1 MAETLIHNPSGGTK
15 PPDSS
20 SSGRT
25 KHVGLLG
32 PDSVALYVGNTPDP
46 LIVQIGTQV
55 ILGRLSPDA
64 TQPPRLDLMPY
75 GAYEKGVSR
84 THAAIRRTDT
94 GGFSV
99 EDLGSN
105 NGSALNG
112 TRLVPYIASPL
123 KSGDRL
129 KLSQLEI
136 EVYLGGAEA
145 ANPQPL
151 PSVAPF
157 SEDILDEAGELVTA
171 QAHPISSEEVSTKEQ
186 SETAE
191 KMTDDAPLIS
201 MPGVPATAKFTTGES
216 LKPTLIGFHG
226 EVPLNAKYVFSQ
238 MGHITEEILRLLA
251 AMPGSEVKLTL
262 QIDAR
267 TKMGYDDTT
276 VKGII
281 DASRTLKFSN
291 FRFEE
296 D

>member
-1 MAETLIHNPSGGTK
+1 MAETLIQNPSGGTK
-15 PPDSS
+15 LPDSS
-20 SSGRT
+20 SSGRS
-25 KHVGLLG
+25 KHIGLLG
-32 PDSVALYVGNTPDP
+32 PDSVALYVGNIPDP

-84 THAAIRRTDT
+84 THAAIRRADA
-94 GGFSV
+94 GGFSI

-112 TRLVPYIASPL
+112 SRLVPYIASPL

-136 EVYLGGAEA
+136 EIYLGGADSA
-145 ANPQPL
+145 SAQPST
-151 PSVAPF
+151 SVAPF
-157 SEDILDEAGELVTA
+157 SEDIFEEAGELATA
-171 QAHPISSEEVSTKEQ
+171 QSSPISAEEVPTKEQ
-186 SETAE
+186 TSTAE
-191 KMTDDAPLIS
+191 QMTDESPLIS
-201 MPGVPATAKFTTGES
+201 RPGVPATAKFTTGES

-226 EVPLNAKYVFSQ
+226 EVPLSSKYIYSQ

-251 AMPGSEVKLTL
+251 AMPGCEVKLTL

-267 TKMGYDDTT
+267 AKTGFDDST

-281 DASRTLKFSN
+281 DASRTLKFTN

-296 D
+296 E

>member
-1 MAETLIHNPSGGTK
+1 M
-15 PPDSS
+15 
-20 SSGRT
+20 
-25 KHVGLLG
+25 LG

-46 LIVQIGTQV
+46 VIVQIGTQV

-136 EVYLGGAEA
+136 EVYLGGNETAS
-145 ANPQPL
+145 PQPL
-151 PSVAPF
+151 PTVAPF
-157 SEDILDEAGELVTA
+157 SEDILDEVGDLMTAQSSPGLPGELSA
-171 QAHPISSEEVSTKEQ
+171 KEQ
-186 SETAE
+186 SETTE
-191 KMTDDAPLIS
+191 RIIS
-201 MPGVPATAKFTTGES
+201 EPPIVTMPGVPATAKFTTGES
-216 LKPTLIGFHG
+216 LKPTLVGFHG
-226 EVPLNAKYVFSQ
+226 EVPLNSKYIYSQ
-238 MGHITEEILRLLA
+238 MGHITEEILRLLSVL
-251 AMPGSEVKLTL
+251 PGSEVKLTL

-267 TKMGYDDTT
+267 TKMGYDDST
-276 VKGII
+276 VKSII
-281 DASRTLKFSN
+281 DASRTLKFSD

-296 D
+296 E